1 MRLKTMMPLFLVAL
15 MLVPLKAFSWGGMK
29 NKKGKTAVSGAAIQT
44 IRERNI
50 KRKAERSAILAAQEQ
65 AAASRSVVGSTAA
78 NPLSNVS
85 ATGAAPEGLCFTVC
99 SGAKISH
106 PCGVAPRCQNT
117 AAFVRGCTN
126 PSATNYNPNAKADDG
141 SCQFS
146 QLAQPAP
153 APIAQP
159 TLPPP
164 SLATCTSTCRNG
176 VSVKHACGAE
186 PYCPADPNVDIQD
199 GPVNDLG
206 GRGFPTV
213 GVATTSPTPTPT
225 PTYEVK
231 PSYEPKPSYQP
242 KPTYD
247 REPASVPTAYTKP
260 TSGYTKPVYQ
270 KPTYVKP
277 AYSKPTYNQPT
288 SYTRP
293 TSSFSTKP
301 AAIKGAEF

>member
-1 MRLKTMMPLFLVAL
+1 MPLFLVAL

-78 NPLSNVS
+78 NPLSNAS
-85 ATGAAPEGLCFTVC
+85 ATGAAPAGLCFTVC

-146 QLAQPAP
+146 QLAQPASAP
-153 APIAQP
+153 VQQPIA
-159 TLPPP
+159 PPP
-164 SLATCTSTCRNG
+164 SLATCTSQCNG
-176 VSVKHACGAE
+176 VSVKHACGTT
-186 PYCPADPNVDIQD
+186 PYCPANPQVDIQD
-199 GPVNDLG
+199 GSVNDLG
-206 GRGFPTV
+206 GRGFPTG

-225 PTYEVK
+225 PTY
-231 PSYEPKPSYQP
+231 
-242 KPTYD
+242 D
-247 REPASVPTAYTKP
+247 RETASVPTAYTKP